1 MPPPPRLHHTVSGA
15 RFWLKLDG
23 FTEVVQNAGVV
34 QGDPVPFRR
43 LTVKLKLTVRS
54 LLSWSDKK
62 VGYVKLQLM
71 IA

>member
-1 MPPPPRLHHTVSGA
+1 
-15 RFWLKLDG
+15 LDG
-23 FTEVVQNAGVV
+23 FTEVVQNAGVI